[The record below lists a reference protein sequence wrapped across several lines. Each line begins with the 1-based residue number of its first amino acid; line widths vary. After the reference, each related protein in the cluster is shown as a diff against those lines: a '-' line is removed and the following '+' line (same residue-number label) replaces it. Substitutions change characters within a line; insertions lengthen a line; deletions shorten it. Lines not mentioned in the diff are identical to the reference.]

1 MIKTEGAE
9 YILLNAINLSSLD
22 LGKNFIKSSIGPS
35 LKKYVEINKNLR
47 RINLEYNELTAE
59 GAQIFFEG
67 VINSLLEEI
76 NLRGNG
82 IGDRGIAMIEHNF
95 IFMDKQMPTLSVLNL
110 SANDITRDGVRHLI
124 PVINCCRLRT
134 LNLSKNLLAD
144 EGVIELVDSLRESA
158 AG

>member
-1 MIKTEGAE
+1 
-9 YILLNAINLSSLD
+9 
-22 LGKNFIKSSIGPS
+22 
-35 LKKYVEINKNLR
+35 
-47 RINLEYNELTAE
+47 
-59 GAQIFFEG
+59 
-67 VINSLLEEI
+67 
-76 NLRGNG
+76 
-82 IGDRGIAMIEHNF
+82 MIEHNF